1 VEVILFLGDSYGT
14 LNPGAGLTFWFT
26 DNVGLELATRYKK
39 IFGERE
45 EANGTQ
51 MLHHIFNIQLV

>member
-1 VEVILFLGDSYGT
+1 
-14 LNPGAGLTFWFT
+14 LTFWFT

-45 EANGTQ
+45 EANGTPDAPS
-51 MLHHIFNIQLV
+51 HFQLV